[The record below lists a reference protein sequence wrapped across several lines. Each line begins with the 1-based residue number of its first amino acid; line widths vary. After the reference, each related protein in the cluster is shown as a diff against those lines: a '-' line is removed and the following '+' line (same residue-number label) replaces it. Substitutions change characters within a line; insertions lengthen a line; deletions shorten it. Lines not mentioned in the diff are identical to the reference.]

1 MECGHVIFVWSHR
14 GVTSDT
20 VLNAIRGIRDEKYK
34 NAEITDNN
42 RVSRA
47 ETEAADIAKQMTLGK
62 ATMDKLKAIDENN
75 KIVEDVGNITKPSMA
90 EMLVMYRN
98 TFRVQT
104 AKDNF
109 RLGCIDELNASGV
122 LKNGAVVLPHSG

>member
-1 MECGHVIFVWSHR
+1 MIFVWSHR

-42 RVSRA
+42 RVLRA

-75 KIVEDVGNITKPSMA
+75 KIVEDVGNIIKPSIADILGMHGKNSRVHTYK
-90 EMLVMYRN
+90 ENLRLDCIVM
-98 TFRVQT
+98 
-104 AKDNF
+104 
-109 RLGCIDELNASGV
+109 LNASRV
-122 LKNGAVVLPHSG
+122 PKNGAVV